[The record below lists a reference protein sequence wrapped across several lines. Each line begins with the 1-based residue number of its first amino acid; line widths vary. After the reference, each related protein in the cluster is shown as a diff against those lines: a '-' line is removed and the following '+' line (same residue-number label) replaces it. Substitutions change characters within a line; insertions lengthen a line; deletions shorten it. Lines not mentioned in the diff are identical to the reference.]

1 MIMRNKMLALVD
13 IQNVCLSEEM
23 NQMWWSLK
31 SLKHFLKKSKIG
43 TMGFRKERK
52 EGRKR
57 WEKRKEGR
65 KKEKRRKIPYTYRI
79 SRLRLCFSVSG
90 SERHLEVGWNAD
102 SRGRK

>member
-23 NQMWWSLK
+23 NQTWWSLK

-52 EGRKR
+52 EGKDG
-57 WEKRKEGR
+57 KKGKKEGR
-65 KKEKRRKIPYTYRI
+65 KKKEGRFRIPTE
-79 SRLRLCFSVSG
+79 SLASVFVSLFLG
-90 SERHLEVGWNAD
+90 QRD
-102 SRGRK
+102 T

>member
-1 MIMRNKMLALVD
+1 MIMTNKMLALVD

-23 NQMWWSLK
+23 NQTWWSLK

-57 WEKRKEGR
+57 
-65 KKEKRRKIPYTYRI
+65 
-79 SRLRLCFSVSG
+79 
-90 SERHLEVGWNAD
+90 
-102 SRGRK
+102 